1 MTEPSCLNCAFGKD
15 KEQKPGFYCGGE
27 GSHADVYHFTPHELA
42 TISHPDRNHHHMD
55 WATGDC
61 NHYKPRQNKCQADGC
76 KWWGDFCEHEGHRWF
91 EEVHL
96 GKVQC
101 NDFKKQ
107 EETMAEPSCLTCVY
121 GDPTN
126 TGTYFCKN
134 PWMIEQNN
142 PGGICWHN
150 EGIPICAKH
159 KQEETM
165 ETIKVNGKVYEW
177 TDKPF
182 TLRHLFEDARGCP
195 DAMESIHRFW
205 HKFSDPSRDFNI
217 PLNPLTPSQKYWLV
231 NDSPQHIPWLLEK
244 GYLREVVEEEKQLPN
259 QWYKGGSGA
268 LWYSDEEF
276 VLTCMKTAK
285 DCDYYVGEKAGWND
299 HRWMWTKIDPPVITE
314 QSDTAEKRKN
324 PTSCVHHKQKGCLN
338 DEAIKHFGA
347 KDSVSCSNH
356 VPDGCPAWN
365 DGKDTAERRPELCV
379 HDIENHCNIA
389 EKSRWNSCSDFAY
402 NNCKHNPDK

>member
-1 MTEPSCLNCAFGKD
+1 MTKPSCLNCAFGKD

-27 GSHADVYHFTPHELA
+27 GSHADVYHFTPHKLA
-42 TISHPDRNHHHMD
+42 TISHPDRNHHHVD

-107 EETMAEPSCLTCVY
+107 EETMDDPGCLTCLY

-165 ETIKVNGKVYEW
+165 ETIKVNGKVYKRNL
-177 TDKPF
+177 DKPF
-182 TLRHLFEDARGCP
+182 TFENLKGDTQGNSHTENELLKFAIAFDIVRDLTFYP
-195 DAMESIHRFW
+195 EASI
-205 HKFSDPSRDFNI
+205 
-217 PLNPLTPSQKYWLV
+217 LLTPARIEWLK
-231 NDSPQHIPWLLEK
+231 PYIPWLVKK
-244 GYLREVVEEEKQLPN
+244 GYLREVVEEKQLPN
-259 QWYKGGSGA
+259 QWYEVGDRIY
-268 LWYSDEEF
+268 YSTPDLNF
-276 VLTCMKTAK
+276 VCMKGEAGSTASVPMAG
-285 DCDYYVGEKAGWND
+285 CLWTSKAVPI
-299 HRWMWTKIDPPVITE
+299 TPLITE
-314 QSDTAEKRKN
+314 Q
-324 PTSCVHHKQKGCLN
+324 P
-338 DEAIKHFGA
+338 
-347 KDSVSCSNH
+347 
-356 VPDGCPAWN
+356 
-365 DGKDTAERRPELCV
+365 DTAERRPELCV
-379 HDIENHCNIA
+379 HN
-389 EKSRWNSCSDFAY
+389 DFGT
-402 NNCKHNPDK
+402 CRDKAATQYFSFVGSFQCRGGKDGTRSLHKDCPKYTPK